1 MKQKP
6 ASRGYLAEL
15 SAAQTLPE
23 ISASV
28 NDEYD
33 AEREASPALRDHRGG
48 GSAGAGASARQLSCS
63 LMAQD
68 CVERTASLML
78 HALDDTDGSGPGSGG
93 SDTDSEAGSADS
105 DTGSAD
111 SGAGSADSGPGSS
124 PGSAKVSGS
133 DPVNHTDSPDQKRS
147 ETSRRG
153 HI

>member
-1 MKQKP
+1 LKQKP

-111 SGAGSADSGPGSS
+111 SGPGSS

-133 DPVNHTDSPDQKRS
+133 DMVKCEHMG
-147 ETSRRG
+147 RG
-153 HI
+153 VRPALIIFPRLSVHV